1 MQGPGDPC
9 HSEAMT
15 TKPQVSTTITTFAN
29 EDPGSFRHLVDRA
42 RAADAAGIDRIVCSD
57 HVAYGENLEAY
68 GDPKNGGA
76 AGGKQPTGPDGIWL
90 EPLTFLTTVGA
101 VTENVRLG
109 TNILLAALRR
119 PVVLAKVLATM
130 DVLTDGR
137 LDIGI
142 GVGWQ
147 AEEYT
152 AAGLDFATR
161 GRQLDHTIEVCQL
174 LWREQVASYDSPE
187 LKFDKIH
194 QMPKPRQEGG
204 VPIWVSGTVNKR
216 SARRLAKFGSG
227 WIPWGDDA
235 GNLVESIPAMRAL
248 VEAEGGDP
256 NFDVVGNATPV
267 RDAEGAIDFAATFAG
282 AAPMVE
288 AGVTDVRVGGIP
300 PTGNYDDDLAVFQ
313 GVVKAFRA
321 ALH

>member
-1 MQGPGDPC
+1 
-9 HSEAMT
+9 MT
-15 TKPQVSTTITTFAN
+15 TTPQVSTQLPTFAQD
-29 EDPGSFRHLVDRA
+29 DPGSWQFLIDRA
-42 RAADAAGIDRIVCSD
+42 RAADAAGIDRIVVSD
-57 HVAYGENLEAY
+57 HVVYGENLDAY

-76 AGGKQPTGPDGIWL
+76 AGGKQPTDADGQWL

-101 VTENVRLG
+101 VTENIRLG

-119 PVVLAKVLATM
+119 PVVLAKTAATI
-130 DVLTDGR
+130 DVLTNGR
-137 LDIGI
+137 LDLGV

-147 AEEYT
+147 AEEYV
-152 AAGLDFATR
+152 AAGLDFAAR

-174 LWREQVASYDSPE
+174 LWRERVASYDSPE
-187 LKFDKIH
+187 LHFENIH

-216 SARRLAKFGSG
+216 SARRLARYGSG
-227 WIPWGDDA
+227 WIPWGADA
-235 GNLVESIPAMRAL
+235 GNLVETIPAMRAL

-256 NFDVVGNATPV
+256 NFAVVGNATPV
-267 RDAEGAIDFAATFAG
+267 RDAEGAIDFAKTFAG
-282 AAPMVE
+282 AAPLVE
-288 AGVTDVRVGGIP
+288 AGVTDVRIAIP
-300 PTGNYDDDLAVFQ
+300 TADSYEDNLAIYQ

>member
-1 MQGPGDPC
+1 VL
-9 HSEAMT
+9 
-15 TKPQVSTTITTFAN
+15 PQLSIPITTFAN
-29 EDPGSFRHLVDRA
+29 DDPGDFRFLVDRV

-57 HVAYGENLEAY
+57 HVVYGENLDAY

-109 TNILLAALRR
+109 TNVLLAALRR
-119 PVVLAKVLATM
+119 PVVLAKALATI
-130 DVLTDGR
+130 DVLTGGR
-137 LDIGI
+137 LDIGV

-152 AAGLDFATR
+152 AAGLDFTTR
-161 GRQLDHTIEVCQL
+161 GRQLDHTVEVCQL
-174 LWREQVASYDSPE
+174 LWREQIANYDSPE
-187 LKFDKIH
+187 LSFERIH

-204 VPIWVSGTVNKR
+204 VPIWVGGTVNRR

-227 WIPWGDDA
+227 WIPWGTDA
-235 GNLVESIPAMRAL
+235 GDLVEKIPAMRAL

-256 NFDVVGNATPV
+256 GFGVVGNATLV
-267 RDAEGAIDFAATFAG
+267 RDAEGAIDLAATFAG
-282 AAPMVE
+282 AAPTVE

-300 PTGNYDDDLAVFQ
+300 AADSYDDNLAIYQ
-313 GVVKAFRA
+313 CVVKAFQQVFG
-321 ALH
+321 

>member
-1 MQGPGDPC
+1 
-9 HSEAMT
+9 
-15 TKPQVSTTITTFAN
+15 
-29 EDPGSFRHLVDRA
+29 
-42 RAADAAGIDRIVCSD
+42 VCSD

-68 GDPKNGGA
+68 GDPKNGGS

-101 VTENVRLG
+101 VTDHVRLG

-119 PVVLAKVLATM
+119 PVVLAKTAATI
-130 DVLTDGR
+130 DVLTGGR

-147 AEEYT
+147 REEYV
-152 AAGLDFATR
+152 AAGLDFDER

-174 LWREQVASYDSPE
+174 LWRDQVASYDSPE
-187 LKFDKIH
+187 LTFENIH

-216 SARRLAKFGSG
+216 SARRLARFGSG
-227 WIPWGDDA
+227 WIPWGTDA
-235 GNLVESIPAMRAL
+235 ANLVETIPAMRAL

-256 NFDVVGNATPV
+256 SFGVVGNATLV
-267 RDAEGAIDFAATFAG
+267 RDAEGAIDLAATFRG

-300 PTGNYDDDLAVFQ
+300 PAGNYDDDLAIYQ
-313 GVVKAFRA
+313 GVVKAFRD